1 MLPRHRDRLKTIFCA
16 LEGLREVCQ
25 YQGRDGVNDHFFGT
39 LEGTLA
45 FSLACA
51 KPEGQP
57 EVKLCGLSRSF
68 LRTCPEH
75 VYSVPDSSEYT

>member
-1 MLPRHRDRLKTIFCA
+1 MLSQAICNLA
-16 LEGLREVCQ
+16 
-25 YQGRDGVNDHFFGT
+25 
-39 LEGTLA
+39 LA
-45 FSLACA
+45 FPLACA

-75 VYSVPDSSEYT
+75 VYSVPDPPEYTEAFQIIIPQVYQSSALPP